1 MFFATLS
8 GFVLDKQR
16 RHVRLLFVTKRQPR
30 FSVKAVSL
38 MTGLTPDVL
47 RAWERRHGV
56 VSPGRAGN
64 SRRFY
69 TEEDV
74 ERLRLLADA
83 VRRGNSI
90 GTVARLDN
98 AELTELLT
106 AASTETPIR
115 TASRSGYVDTLM
127 TAVEEFDTTSCERSL
142 GMAFATMPVREVIDE
157 IIFPVLAE
165 TGARWRRGDLT
176 IAQERLISTVVRRI
190 ALNLLTSSSSPGRR
204 PRIIFATPPGES
216 HELGALLAALDASTS
231 GVSSEF
237 VGTDL
242 PGREIARI
250 ADQLGA
256 DVVALSIIE
265 PASLDRMAQEIHD
278 VTMHS
283 TRGVELWIGGPAA
296 ARLRAE
302 LGDTDARYLEN
313 FSELR
318 RRLTLLSAAGTETE
332 TTDPMPPMKE
342 TSGGSR

>member
-1 MFFATLS
+1 
-8 GFVLDKQR
+8 
-16 RHVRLLFVTKRQPR
+16 
-30 FSVKAVSL
+30 

>member
-1 MFFATLS
+1 MFFAASS
-8 GFVLDKQR
+8 GFVLDKQG
-16 RHVRLLFVTKRQPR
+16 RHVRLLPVTKRQPR

-98 AELTELLT
+98 TELTELLT
-106 AASTETPIR
+106 AASTETPTR
-115 TASRSGYVDTLM
+115 TSNRSDYVDTLM
-127 TAVEEFDTTSCERSL
+127 KGVEEFDPTSCERSL

-157 IIFPVLAE
+157 IVFPVLAE

-190 ALNLLTSSSSPGRR
+190 ALNLLTTSSSPGRS
-204 PRIIFATPPGES
+204 PRIIFATPPGET
-216 HELGALLAALDASTS
+216 HELGALLASLDASTS
-231 GVSSEF
+231 GVPSEF

-265 PASLDRMAQEIHD
+265 PASLDRLADEIRD
-278 VTMHS
+278 VTTYS
-283 TRGVELWIGGPAA
+283 ARGVDLWIGGPAA

-302 LGDTDARYLEN
+302 LGDTDARYLES
-313 FSELR
+313 FPELR
-318 RRLTLLSAAGTETE
+318 RRLTLLGAAGSEAD
-332 TTDPMPPMKE
+332 TTDAGPPFKE